1 MTWPS
6 AAAQVLD
13 RGERLELLV
22 SKTESLSHS
31 SFAFKR
37 QARGLRNQMWWKN
50 VKLTAS
56 IGLLVLLAAYI
67 LVCVVCSPTFHC
79 SS

>member
-1 MTWPS
+1 MCSP
-6 AAAQVLD
+6 AAQVLD

-37 QARGLRNQMWWKN
+37 QACGLRNQMWWKN
-50 VKLTAS
+50 VKLSAA

-67 LVCVVCSPTFHC
+67 LVAVVCSPTFHC